1 LPAGPVIL
9 DEVVL
14 VGKHPDHDYLE
25 VVVVGSNG
33 SDTAWQAALEY
44 VGVFLSAAAAKGI
57 KDPGAVLVDVKNDNV
72 RAAKAL
78 RRMR

>member
-14 VGKHPDHDYLE
+14 VGKHPDHDYLD
-25 VVVVGSNG
+25 VVLLGSNG
-33 SDTAWQAALEY
+33 SDTAWQAALGY
-44 VGVFLSAAAAKGI
+44 ADVALSSAAARGI
-57 KDPGAVLVDVKNDNV
+57 KDPGGVIVSVRPDYVRVVSAV
-72 RAAKAL
+72 